1 MFESNAFPRVLNCQ
15 QCQQAHATHKTIPA
29 HNLEK
34 ATSICPFVCTSIE
47 LQTHLEN
54 YYYCLMDS
62 IQLNLTEM
70 KISLNLGEIV

>member
-1 MFESNAFPRVLNCQ
+1 MPFPGAELPTVPT
-15 QCQQAHATHKTIPA
+15 AHATHKTIPT
-29 HNLEK
+29 HITWRNLPPIW
-34 ATSICPFVCTSIE
+34 SFVCTSIE

-70 KISLNLGEIV
+70 KKISVNIGEIV